1 MQKFFFSL
9 FVFTTLHI
17 SAQPWVQKASLP
29 STYKTR
35 SAIHF
40 SINGKLYVGGGLDV
54 GAGTFKTEF
63 YEYNPATDSW
73 TSKANLP
80 IPIAS
85 AACFSLNGKG
95 YAVCGVNG
103 PLLNTVYEYDPVANS
118 WQAKSN
124 FPSSSRHNLTA
135 VVLNGRGYMIC
146 GFIGG
151 STVVSDMW
159 EYNPTSDSWIQ
170 KANVPGSGRNQP
182 VAFTINNVIYVG
194 SGSNVT
200 GSVYYQDFYRF
211 DPVANSYIQLNNVPI
226 GRAAGADFVIGN
238 YGYSGLGLSAT
249 GKLSD
254 FQKYNP
260 TTDTWTATNNFNG
273 GIRSHCFFD
282 VVGSLP
288 YVGTGS
294 IVDNASLSDN
304 WTWEICATSAN
315 LGNDTTVC
323 AGNSV
328 ILSDTNTNASF
339 LWSTGAMTSSIS
351 VSTSGT
357 YWVDVTRNGC
367 TARDSVNV
375 NFISPPTGINIG
387 NDTTY
392 CGAFSR
398 TLQVNT
404 TNSVLWSTNQTTN
417 SITVNNAGTYWV
429 QISNQC
435 GSVRDSIV
443 LSQNTPPVINI
454 GADTNIA
461 CTGSNIILDATTPN
475 ASYLWQDN
483 SANPSFTATTN
494 GFYWVDVTVNG
505 CTSRDSAFVA
515 FALPVTNGIF
525 DTSICVNETILIGI
539 ASPYSTY
546 QWSTNETNATISI
559 NTAGIYS
566 QTVSNSCGQGVNTFN
581 IAEKECVCKLVF
593 PTAFSPN
600 EDGKNDS
607 FGAIYR
613 CPLTQFQLHIYNRW
627 GELIFR
633 SDDVDYRWDGNYKD
647 QPQPLDAYVY
657 YYKYTDPY
665 TNQKISK
672 SGNVTLLR

>member
-1 MQKFFFSL
+1 MRLIIFSFLLL
-9 FVFTTLHI
+9 FSTAK
-17 SAQPWVQKASLP
+17 AQPWVQKASLP
-29 STYKTR
+29 VDR
-35 SAIHF
+35 WDVFHF
-40 SINGKLYVGGGLDV
+40 SINGKLYVGGGYAYGTARTELYEYDPNTNSWTQKASTPDDV
-54 GAGTFKTEF
+54 YGAGCFEVNGKGYVVGGYSSGSLTRKV
-63 YEYNPATDSW
+63 YEYDPTTDSW
-73 TSKANLP
+73 QTKNDFGGTARHATSG
-80 IPIAS
+80 
-85 AACFSLNGKG
+85 FTLNGKG
-95 YAVCGVNG
+95 YIFGGFLGGSSVSAEMWEYTPSTDTWILKGNCPG
-103 PLLNTVYEYDPVANS
+103 PGRETPVVLVINNQAYVGSGSESSTTIVYQDFYHYDPVANIYT
-118 WQAKSN
+118 
-124 FPSSSRHNLTA
+124 SRT
-135 VVLNGRGYMIC
+135 
-146 GFIGG
+146 
-151 STVVSDMW
+151 
-159 EYNPTSDSWIQ
+159 P
-170 KANVPGSGRNQP
+170 
-182 VAFTINNVIYVG
+182 
-194 SGSNVT
+194 
-200 GSVYYQDFYRF
+200 
-211 DPVANSYIQLNNVPI
+211 VPI
-226 GRAAGADFVIGN
+226 GRVTGAFFAIGG
-238 YGYSGLGLSAT
+238 YGYMGLGIGSGGSAL
-249 GKLSD
+249 GD
-254 FQKYNP
+254 FWKYNP
-260 TTDTWTATNNFNG
+260 QTDIWTQINNFDGGARTHPFYEVVNG
-273 GIRSHCFFD
+273 A
-282 VVGSLP
+282 P

-294 IVDNASLSDN
+294 PTTSTLGQLPDN

-315 LGNDTTVC
+315 LGNDTTLC
-323 AGNSV
+323 FGNPL

-375 NFISPPTGINIG
+375 NFISPPTSINIG

-392 CGAFSR
+392 CGTFSR

-435 GSVRDSIV
+435 GSVRDSIM

-494 GFYWVDVTVNG
+494 GFYWVNVTVNG
-505 CTSRDSAFVA
+505 CTSRDSTFVA

-525 DTSICVNETILIGI
+525 DTSICVNETILIGA